1 MLVEIFRL
9 FNEDL
14 AEIDFL
20 PPPRDKS
27 KQGAALSRVNDA
39 AGRVLAGRY
48 ELVEQIGEGGMAVVW
63 RAIQRGSSP
72 FKRAVAVK
80 RIRSVL
86 ARSTETLEMFA
97 EEARVG
103 CELQHPNIVGV
114 LDYGFDENGEA
125 FLVTELVNG
134 MHFGDWVVGHVR
146 FGIETPW
153 ELTAAI
159 GVEVLRGLDAAHT
172 RLDANGEVSP
182 ILHRDVTPPNILL
195 DESGSVKLADFGL
208 ARAMDRDRLTR
219 PEIVKGKAAYLS
231 PELVRGEPPSVQSDL
246 FAVGIVLWEA
256 LSGNRLFKG
265 ENEVMSALLVRD
277 AKVPMLGLKRP
288 NLPLGVSAIVHRAL
302 EREPANRFGSARE
315 MLEALRGTLR
325 ILPHSTDS
333 FLLRDSVVEA
343 RKRLAAS

>member
-1 MLVEIFRL
+1 MT
-9 FNEDL
+9 
-14 AEIDFL
+14 
-20 PPPRDKS
+20 
-27 KQGAALSRVNDA
+27 RVIDA

-72 FKRAVAVK
+72 FQRAVAVK
-80 RIRSVL
+80 RIRGALV
-86 ARSTETLEMFA
+86 RSSESLEMFA

-114 LDYGFDENGEA
+114 LDYGFDENGEP
-125 FLVTELVNG
+125 FLVTELVTG

-146 FGIETPW
+146 FGKETPW

-172 RLDANGEVSP
+172 RRDASGAPSP

-195 DESGSVKLADFGL
+195 DQSGSVQLADFGL

-231 PELVRGEPPSVQSDL
+231 PELVRGEPPSVQSDI
-246 FAVGIVLWEA
+246 FAVGIVMWEA

-277 AKVPMLGLKRP
+277 AKVPLLGMKRP
-288 NLPLGVSAIVHRAL
+288 SLPLGLCSIVHRAL
-302 EREPANRFGSARE
+302 ERDPANRFGSARE
-315 MLEALRGTLR
+315 MLEALRSTLR
-325 ILPHSTDS
+325 VLPHSTDS
-333 FLLRDSVVEA
+333 FSLRDSVIEA
-343 RKRLAAS
+343 RRRLSAS

>member
-1 MLVEIFRL
+1 LT
-9 FNEDL
+9 
-14 AEIDFL
+14 
-20 PPPRDKS
+20 
-27 KQGAALSRVNDA
+27 RVIDA

-63 RAIQRGSSP
+63 RAIQRGSTP

-80 RIRSVL
+80 RIRGALV
-86 ARSTETLEMFA
+86 RSSESLEMFA

-114 LDYGFDENGEA
+114 LDYGFDENGEP
-125 FLVTELVNG
+125 FLVTELVTG

-146 FGIETPW
+146 FGLETPW

-172 RLDANGEVSP
+172 RRDANGAPSP

-195 DESGSVKLADFGL
+195 DESGSVQLADFGL

-231 PELVRGEPPSVQSDL
+231 PELVRGEPPSAQSDI
-246 FAVGIVLWEA
+246 FAVGIVMWEA

-277 AKVPMLGLKRP
+277 AKVPLLGLKRP
-288 NLPLGVSAIVHRAL
+288 SLPLGVSSIVHRAL

-315 MLEALRGTLR
+315 MLEALRSTLR
-325 ILPHSTDS
+325 VLPHSTDS
-333 FLLRDSVVEA
+333 FSLRDSVVEA
-343 RKRLAAS
+343 RRRLAAS

>member
-1 MLVEIFRL
+1 MLVELSRL
-9 FNEDL
+9 FNEYRG
-14 AEIDFL
+14 EIDFG
-20 PPPRDKS
+20 PPRRDKS
-27 KQGAALSRVNDA
+27 KQGAALTRVIDA

-63 RAIQRGSSP
+63 RAIQKGSSP

-80 RIRSVL
+80 RIRSAL

-114 LDYGFDENGEA
+114 LDFGFDEKGEP
-125 FLVTELVNG
+125 FLVTELVTG

-146 FGIETPW
+146 FGLETPW

-172 RLDANGEVSP
+172 RVDATGAVSP

-315 MLEALRGTLR
+315 MLDALRATLR
-325 ILPHSTDS
+325 VLPHSTDS
-333 FLLRDSVVEA
+333 FSLRDSVVEA
-343 RKRLAAS
+343 RKRLFAP